1 MRKIKAQTVEAYHHN
16 HDFSEYLGTLW
27 TGDLDRLRHVFSL
40 WTAVTL
46 VKSPLDALT
55 YIFEKSDLEHSI
67 SQSSPAEVFYLPYF
81 VMIRSACGHE
91 LVAME

>member
-1 MRKIKAQTVEAYHHN
+1 M
-16 HDFSEYLGTLW
+16 D
-27 TGDLDRLRHVFSL
+27 VFSL

-67 SQSSPAEVFYLPYF
+67 SQSSPAEVSYLPYF

-91 LVAME
+91 LLAMEWCRCLYLGQRSLDAIC